1 MTTEINLSQL
11 PAPDVV
17 ETLDYEAIL
26 HELLSDFQAIYTDYS
41 ALLESDPAYKL
52 LEVAAYRELLIRQ
65 RINEA
70 ARSVMVAYASGA
82 DLDNLAAL
90 IGLKRKV
97 IQEAD
102 PKSEPPK
109 KRLLESD
116 DVLRQRIILGPE
128 GFSTA
133 GPKGA
138 YRFHALAAS
147 DKVKD
152 VYVTGHEDEPGAVYV
167 TVQSY
172 DGDGTPDGDTL
183 QSVEAVLNDED
194 IRPLTDKVIV
204 KPVEPI
210 HYNIEADI
218 TFYSGPDQ
226 QVVLKEAENRIKQ
239 YVKEH
244 HYLGHDITESGIL
257 AALHVPG
264 VQQVV
269 LKSPDKAKLNILK
282 VEGNQV
288 AYCHLGS
295 DEEPSNI
302 KLNIIGTDL

>member
-11 PAPDVV
+11 PAPDIV
-17 ETLDYEAIL
+17 ETLNYEVIL
-26 HELLSDFQAIYTDYS
+26 DELLSDFQAIYSDYS
-41 ALLESDPAYKL
+41 ALLESDPVYKL
-52 LEVAAYRELLIRQ
+52 LEVAAYRELTIRQ

-70 ARSVMVAYASGA
+70 ARSVMVAYARGT

-90 IGLKRKV
+90 IGIKRKV

-102 PKSEPPK
+102 LKSEPPK
-109 KRLLESD
+109 KQILESD

-152 VYVTGHEDEPGAVYV
+152 VYVTGHEDEAGTVYV

-172 DGDGTPDGDTL
+172 DGDGTPNQETL
-183 QSVEAVLNDED
+183 KRVEAILNDED
-194 IRPLTDKVIV
+194 IRPLTDKVV
-204 KPVEPI
+204 VEPVTPI
-210 HYNIEADI
+210 HYEIEADI

-239 YVKEH
+239 YVIEH

-264 VQQVV
+264 VQQVI
-269 LKSPDKAKLNILK
+269 LKSPDKIKFNQLK
-282 VEGNQV
+282 IKGNQV
-288 AYCHLGS
+288 AYCNPGS
-295 DEEPSNI
+295 NDDSSNI